1 VPASG
6 DDLSG
11 GLEPLFE
18 QCEAVHEQAREIE
31 RQPLEQAQ
39 QRRTEAQA
47 QAAAILEQA
56 RGLAEQERGRA
67 ALEQRAEVERR
78 TLEIREASSRE
89 PERIRD
95 ASADRVAEL
104 ESEVLECVRRCG
116 VWAAPNRN
124 PGPLCHGP
132 SSARDVAELE
142 REGRRDLLAGEV
154 ELARRADAAVD
165 RGAFAVLVG
174 WVPGE
179 DLAGLG
185 AALAA
190 VGAAAVELPRP
201 LLVDP
206 PTLLRTRGLAR
217 RFAPLVG
224 TYGAPRYADLDPTPF
239 AAMSLVFMFGMM
251 FGDAGHGLLLAALG
265 LGLDWSWCSTL
276 FGRSAPAKSR
286 FPGSVYGSLPIHTT
300 NIVTPARSR
309 PRRAACRPGTGSRH
323 QGRQS
328 ESGHHAVVTA
338 TNPGLRADADIPLLL
353 PVP

>member
-1 VPASG
+1 
-6 DDLSG
+6 
-11 GLEPLFE
+11 
-18 QCEAVHEQAREIE
+18 
-31 RQPLEQAQ
+31 
-39 QRRTEAQA
+39 
-47 QAAAILEQA
+47 
-56 RGLAEQERGRA
+56 
-67 ALEQRAEVERR
+67 
-78 TLEIREASSRE
+78 
-89 PERIRD
+89 
-95 ASADRVAEL
+95 
-104 ESEVLECVRRCG
+104 
-116 VWAAPNRN
+116 
-124 PGPLCHGP
+124 
-132 SSARDVAELE
+132 VAELE

-179 DLAGLG
+179 DLAGLR

-239 AAMSLVFMFGMM
+239 AAVSLVFMFGMM
-251 FGDAGHGLLLAALG
+251 FGDAGHGLPLAARG

-309 PRRAACRPGTGSRH
+309 RRRAACRPGTGSRH